1 MFLTVSLITTLC
13 QINNEH
19 DHKLKI
25 KKKKKGGIGVLFF
38 ETGTINFHSRNEL
51 NQSIKLSKLEENPQ
65 SIIHEQKYA

>member
-25 KKKKKGGIGVLFF
+25 FLKRGIGVLFF